1 MNKRASFSFHLFAV
15 VEENSNVNICLVQ
28 TAVFINAL
36 EKNSSQ
42 TNYPAIRLI
51 STSQVNYF

>member
-28 TAVFINAL
+28 TAVFINVVKKIITNQL
-36 EKNSSQ
+36 PSYPINEYKSSER
-42 TNYPAIRLI
+42 YI
-51 STSQVNYF
+51 